1 MTRSLDFT
9 ERNVYPGPQDRE
21 FLMNAPASGGSGGAH
36 GMDLKDYVGVLKNR
50 WIWIVIATT
59 LGVVASLA
67 ITMAMT
73 PKYTAK
79 ATLFVTVQSSQDT
92 AYARSQYAMQR
103 VGSYPQ
109 LISDPAILNG
119 VIKELDLDLSMQD
132 LKESLTAANP
142 VDTVLINVT
151 GSANT
156 AERAADIANAAA
168 PLLAEQI
175 SALENTDPEKLLVTP
190 ELSVPATE
198 PVSPVAPRKTV
209 NLALGFIAG
218 LSLGIVL
225 ALIIDKLDPRVIR
238 AKDAERRTNLPVL
251 GKVFTARGKSGNGRN
266 RNDYR
271 QLVSSL
277 LMANDAHLPQRI
289 LILSDPKAPTIDAI
303 ELASTLA
310 AIGKK
315 ALVVQGDTRMPPLD
329 TAESTSVG
337 LGQVFLRTVTLQQ
350 AVQNKPEVPMGY
362 LPAGSEE
369 VELRG
374 YDVFRQMEPMI
385 ADLESG
391 HDVVIMLTTMQST
404 PVDGAAVAIHCD
416 CVLVTCQE
424 KKTTFGHLKRV
435 INDLSS
441 VRVGATGLIVLR
453 KSRRFARPRKG

>member
-9 ERNVYPGPQDRE
+9 ERNVYPGPQDKKI
-21 FLMNAPASGGSGGAH
+21 FLDASESEGAGGAH
-36 GMDLKDYVGVLKNR
+36 GMDLKDYVGILKNR
-50 WIWIVIATT
+50 WMWIVVATI
-59 LGVVASLA
+59 LGVVASIA
-67 ITMAMT
+67 VTMSMT

-109 LISDPAILNG
+109 LISDPEILNG

-142 VDTVLINVT
+142 VDTVLLNVT
-151 GSANT
+151 ASAST
-156 AERAADIANAAA
+156 AELAADIANSAA

-175 SALENTDPEKLLVTP
+175 SSLENTDPEKLLVTP
-190 ELSVPATE
+190 ELSVPASE

-218 LSLGIVL
+218 LSVGIVL
-225 ALIIDKLDPRVIR
+225 ALVIDKLDPRVIR
-238 AKDAERRTNLPVL
+238 AKDAERRMQLPVL
-251 GKVFTARGKSGNGRN
+251 GKVFAVRGKSGRGRN

-271 QLVSSL
+271 QLVSNL
-277 LMANDAHLPQRI
+277 LMANDGHLPQRI
-289 LILSDPKAPTIDAI
+289 LILSDPKAPTVDSV

-310 AIGKK
+310 TIGKK

-329 TAESTSVG
+329 STPADAVG
-337 LGQVFLRTVTLQQ
+337 LGQVFLRTATLQQ
-350 AVQNKPEVPMGY
+350 AVQENPQIPMGY
-362 LPAGSEE
+362 LPAGTAEE
-369 VELRG
+369 QLRG
-374 YDVFRQMEPMI
+374 FDVFRQMEPMMS
-385 ADLESG
+385 DLESG
-391 HDVVIMLTTMQST
+391 YDVVIMLTTMQSA

-416 CVLVTCQE
+416 CVLVTCRE

-435 INDLSS
+435 INDLAS

-453 KSRRFARPRKG
+453 KPRRFVRSSKG